1 VSPLLHAVA
10 EQLTKALMSRAFR
23 GNAFC
28 PKRGSDDLM
37 RKLDGVCEFGYEWI
51 MEHIVEAEG
60 EHVDVEERYRDLQC
74 YPEVK
79 FGELM
84 YSPSLVLESVD
95 PTAFRIG
102 VPTA

>member
-1 VSPLLHAVA
+1 MHS
-10 EQLTKALMSRAFR
+10 
-23 GNAFC
+23 
-28 PKRGSDDLM
+28 
-37 RKLDGVCEFGYEWI
+37 
-51 MEHIVEAEG
+51 VETEG
-60 EHVDVEERYRDLQC
+60 EQVDVEALYRDLLDEC

-102 VPTA
+102 AGEYADGMIEDGLLIELNGNYYRLDGVTD